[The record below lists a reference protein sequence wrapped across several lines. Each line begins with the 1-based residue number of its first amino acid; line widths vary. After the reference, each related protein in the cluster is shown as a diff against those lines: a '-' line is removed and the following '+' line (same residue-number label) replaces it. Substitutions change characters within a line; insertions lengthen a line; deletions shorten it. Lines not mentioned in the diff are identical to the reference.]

1 MAKLEYDELVQLL
14 QDGNIGF
21 LRFMLESDNA
31 ESYLEWCELH
41 GIEPSE
47 ESAEFYYDET
57 EIDMLECQLID
68 DTDYGIWN

>member
-57 EIDMLECQLID
+57 EIDMLERQLID
-68 DTDYGIWN
+68 DEDYGISN

>member
-31 ESYLEWCELH
+31 ESYLEWCGLH

-57 EIDMLECQLID
+57 EIDMMERQLID
-68 DTDYGIWN
+68 DEDYGISN

>member
-14 QDGNIGF
+14 QEGNIGF

-41 GIEPSE
+41 GSEPSE
-47 ESAEFYYDET
+47 ESAEVYYDET
-57 EIDMLECQLID
+57 EIDMLERQLID
-68 DTDYGIWN
+68 DEDYGIWN

>member
-14 QDGNIGF
+14 QDGTIGF

-31 ESYLEWCELH
+31 KSYLEWCGLH
-41 GIEPSE
+41 GIDPSE

-57 EIDMLECQLID
+57 EIDMLERQLID
-68 DTDYGIWN
+68 DEDYGIWN

>member
-14 QDGNIGF
+14 QDGTIGF

-31 ESYLEWCELH
+31 ESYLEWCGLH

-57 EIDMLECQLID
+57 EIDMLERQLID
-68 DTDYGIWN
+68 DKDYGIWN

>member
-14 QDGNIGF
+14 QDGNIGY
-21 LRFMLESDNA
+21 LDNA
-31 ESYLEWCELH
+31 ESYLEWCGLH

-57 EIDMLECQLID
+57 EIDMMERQLID
-68 DTDYGIWN
+68 DETYGIWN

>member
-14 QDGNIGF
+14 QDGTIGF

-41 GIEPSE
+41 GI
-47 ESAEFYYDET
+47 
-57 EIDMLECQLID
+57 DMMERQLID
-68 DTDYGIWN
+68 DEDYGIWN

>member
-14 QDGNIGF
+14 QDGNIGY
-21 LRFMLESDNA
+21 LRFMLESDSA

-57 EIDMLECQLID
+57 EIDMMERQLID
-68 DTDYGIWN
+68 YETYGIWN

>member
-14 QDGNIGF
+14 QDGTIGF

-31 ESYLEWCELH
+31 ESYLEWCGLH

-57 EIDMLECQLID
+57 EIDMMERQLID
-68 DTDYGIWN
+68 DEDYGISN

>member
-14 QDGNIGF
+14 QEGNIGF

-31 ESYLEWCELH
+31 ESYLEWCGLH

-57 EIDMLECQLID
+57 EIDMLERQMID
-68 DTDYGIWN
+68 DEDYGIWN

>member
-31 ESYLEWCELH
+31 ESYPEWCEFP
-41 GIEPSE
+41 GIEHSE

-57 EIDMLECQLID
+57 EIDMLERQLID
-68 DTDYGIWN
+68 DEDYGIWN

>member
-14 QDGNIGF
+14 QDGTIGF

-31 ESYLEWCELH
+31 ESYLEWCGLH

-47 ESAEFYYDET
+47 ESAEFFYDET
-57 EIDMLECQLID
+57 EIDMLERQLID
-68 DTDYGIWN
+68 DEDYGIWN

>member
-47 ESAEFYYDET
+47 ESSEFYYDET
-57 EIDMLECQLID
+57 EIDMLERQLID
-68 DTDYGIWN
+68 DEDYGIWN

>member
-1 MAKLEYDELVQLL
+1 AVRDSEHGTAGTPRNDV
-14 QDGNIGF
+14 
-21 LRFMLESDNA
+21 FMLESDNA

-57 EIDMLECQLID
+57 EIDMLERQLID
-68 DTDYGIWN
+68 DEDYGIWN